1 MRILQALIALLF
13 VAAGVLFGALN
24 AQSIPIDFGLWQA
37 RSTTGVAILLA
48 LLGGVL
54 LGGLAIS
61 AGVVWPLR
69 RELRKQS
76 RRGAAAEAPAD
87 APAAPPDTLPPP
99 TP

>member
-1 MRILQALIALLF
+1 MRILQALIALLC

-24 AQSIPIDFGLWQA
+24 PQSIPIDFGLWQT
-37 RSTTGVAILLA
+37 RSTVGVAILLA

-69 RELRKQS
+69 RQLRRQS
-76 RRGAAAEAPAD
+76 RRAPLAD
-87 APAAPPDTLPPP
+87 ASADLPGPPPDTLPPP
-99 TP
+99 TS